1 MMLFIRLA
9 GLLAC
14 VGILAFGGYKTFEG
28 IRVNEMMEEIAVVM
42 ETTPLMPPVDLPD
55 FGDSEA
61 PDDDG
66 ANDPSS
72 DDNDIDDEQG
82 GSNNE
87 PESTPDS
94 TPTPNPTPLPSIGDS
109 LTTEEAVDAFGGLYD
124 NHDPDFNEINK
135 EFFIGMVEGVLNG
148 SGSTE
153 PPTDNDPD
161 FDSSFDADFD
171 DSFDAD
177 APFVPNDDPADDTDE
192 IKNIILDVA
201 GNYYENL
208 QEGIQNNIDSNR
220 DASAEEQQAARDEF
234 VKQEAEAFA
243 GLLNIATKPEEA
255 TEEQIVQS
263 VDAVLQST
271 VCLETVTQ
279 TVSNNDALVEM
290 VRDATDGMTTSQK
303 TEIKNKLNEALADNP
318 EMEEHYSTLAELFG
332 ITLGGK

>member
-1 MMLFIRLA
+1 MMLFIRLT
-9 GLLAC
+9 
-14 VGILAFGGYKTFEG
+14 GILACIGILVFGIYKTIDG
-28 IRVNEMMEEIAVVM
+28 VRIDEMVEEISVVM
-42 ETTPLMPPVDLPD
+42 ETTPLLPPVDLPD
-55 FGDSEA
+55 SGDSEA
-61 PDDDG
+61 PDSDVKDDT
-66 ANDPSS
+66 SS
-72 DDNDIDDEQG
+72 DDNNIGGEQG
-82 GSNNE
+82 GSNSD
-87 PESTPDS
+87 P
-94 TPTPNPTPLPSIGDS
+94 TPTPTPDPLPSTDDS

-135 EFFIGMVEGVLNG
+135 EFFVGMVEGVLNG
-148 SGSTE
+148 SSSTE
-153 PPTDNDPD
+153 PPADNDSD

-177 APFVPNDDPADDTDE
+177 APFVPDDDPADDTDE
-192 IKNIILDVA
+192 IKNLILDVA

-208 QEGIQNNIDSNR
+208 QEGIQNNIESNR
-220 DASAEEQQAARDEF
+220 DASAEDQQAARDEF

-255 TEEQIVQS
+255 TEEQSVQS
-263 VDAVLQST
+263 VDAVLQSS

-290 VRDATDGMTTSQK
+290 VRDATDGMSSSQK
-303 TEIKNKLNEALADNP
+303 SEIKNKLNEALAENP